1 MSNIKAYKIN
11 QLPRTICILKSNHFQ
26 FWRNLCKI
34 PNLIHAEKQV
44 GILSGTFGEMSIRL
58 VDCAVSGRVG
68 IYVLIKPDFC
78 LHHVLVS
85 IFGLE
90 LFMRNRSAIMN
101 ALV

>member
-1 MSNIKAYKIN
+1 MS
-11 QLPRTICILKSNHFQ
+11 R
-26 FWRNLCKI
+26 
-34 PNLIHAEKQV
+34 
-44 GILSGTFGEMSIRL
+44 RL

-68 IYVLIKPDFC
+68 IYVVIKPEFC

-101 ALV
+101 ALAGLKV